1 MVRLVENG
9 QEVKMS
15 KRLGNAVTIRELC
28 DEVGVDAARYF
39 FVQRA
44 LDTHLDFD
52 LGLARSQSNDNPVYY
67 AQYAHARMCSIL
79 RQAQDVPEASS
90 YERLTHE
97 KEADLMKYINEF
109 TSVVCEAARLRAPH
123 KVCNYIQKLAQKF
136 HSFYNACKVIDREDM
151 ELSAQ
156 RLDLVKAARITLG
169 NALELIGVEAPEKM

>member
-1 MVRLVENG
+1 MR
-9 QEVKMS
+9 S
-15 KRLGNAVTIRELC
+15 
-28 DEVGVDAARYF
+28 ARYF

-79 RQAQDVPEASS
+79 RQADDVMPAESF
-90 YERLTHE
+90 ERLTNE
-97 KEADLMKYINEF
+97 KEIDLMKYINEF
-109 TSVVCEAARLRAPH
+109 TNVVSDAAKLRAPH

-136 HSFYNACKVIDREDM
+136 HSFYNACKVLDKNDM

-156 RLDLVKAARITLG
+156 RLALVKAAKITLR
-169 NALELIGVEAPEKM
+169 NALDLIGVEALEKM